1 MAKGQE
7 LPYQELFETPGISPL
22 SARPRKHRR
31 QRPNLRRKARG
42 RPQMLQRLRCW
53 VENLGF
59 LFVLAI
65 FAVVAI
71 FSFVGLSAN
80 RFWLLALSSLALCTS
95 TNLISA
101 LLSICRGVLTLFAS
115 FILKLIANCQ
125 LLSCLLPK
133 RHSKMLE
140 QCPCLVVVTRRGHDR
155 YVHALQLVHFRVID
169 FREDQLVAQAQR
181 VIAATVK

>member
-1 MAKGQE
+1 
-7 LPYQELFETPGISPL
+7 L

-42 RPQMLQRLRCW
+42 LPQMLQRLRCW

-71 FSFVGLSAN
+71 FSFCRAC
-80 RFWLLALSSLALCTS
+80 RP
-95 TNLISA
+95 SA
-101 LLSICRGVLTLFAS
+101 LGYWPLAFSSHSSIPNCSSTSSSAVINSLSQRISSHLSRSSQELMAKS
-115 FILKLIANCQ
+115 Q
-125 LLSCLLPK
+125 EPLLLLPK

-140 QCPCLVVVTRRGHDR
+140 QRPCLIVVPRRGHNR
-155 YVHALQLVHFRVID
+155 YVHTLQLVHLRVID
-169 FREDQLVAQAQR
+169 FRENQLVAQTQR
-181 VIAATVK
+181 VIAATIK